1 MHWKNAYIKS
11 SKMNDELLA
20 RDLEV
25 DCDPDKHKTE
35 LDWLL
40 SSSHVQSACETKFR
54 NGLINSMTN
63 GPEDVVA
70 MPCWHKFKCETKSMS
85 TQN

>member
-1 MHWKNAYIKS
+1 
-11 SKMNDELLA
+11 MNDALLA

-35 LDWLL
+35 PDWLL
-40 SSSHVQSACETKFR
+40 SFSHVQSACETKSR
-54 NGLINSMTN
+54 NGLINSLTN
-63 GPEDVVA
+63 GPEDVG
-70 MPCWHKFKCETKSMS
+70 MFCWHKFKCQTKSMW